1 MFATIPA
8 LCAAD
13 APVTAAGVHVNEVFV
28 VGIGCTPVT
37 RGGQHRPAQLAAAAV
52 HACVTDAGIEPADV
66 DAMFVGNMASGIL
79 SGQLQLAALV
89 AEHSGLPGLEA
100 LTVEAACASGSAAMR
115 MGYMAIA
122 GGMHRSVVVCGTEQL
137 AHADKH
143 SAAAALATA
152 ADYELESS
160 RNETFV
166 SLNATL
172 MRLYLERYRLEADRL
187 SGFSITAHANAV
199 ENPYA
204 LFHKR
209 ITPEDYCASRIVA
222 APLRLYDISPICDG
236 AAAVL
241 LTNAEVAREL
251 VRNGAAVRVA
261 ASSVATM
268 PLAIAKR
275 ADPLDLEAARHS
287 AQAAFDQAGVQ
298 RSRMDLFELH
308 DAYTIMT
315 ALSLEACGYARP
327 GEGWRLAA
335 AERTGLTGD
344 LPIATLG
351 GLKARGHPVGATGI
365 YQIVEACLQ
374 LRGSAGANQISG
386 AEFAL
391 AQNVGLDGHQSYSAA
406 RVLRRGAAAFKR
418 KLRAIAGCRWRCSRA
433 RDRGFSTC

>member
-1 MFATIPA
+1 M
-8 LCAAD
+8 
-13 APVTAAGVHVNEVFV
+13 NEVFV
-28 VGIGCTPVT
+28 VGIGQTPVT
-37 RGGQHRPAQLAAAAV
+37 RGPEHRPAQLAATAV
-52 HACVTDAGIEPADV
+52 RECLADAGLEQADV
-66 DAMFVGNMASGIL
+66 DALFVGNMASGIL

-122 GGMHRSVVVCGTEQL
+122 GGMHRSVIVCGTEQL
-137 AHADKH
+137 AHADKR

-160 RNETFV
+160 QNETFV

-172 MRLYLERYRLEADRL
+172 MRLYLERYGLQADRL
-187 SGFSITAHANAV
+187 SGFAITAHANAIN
-199 ENPYA
+199 NPFA
-204 LFHKR
+204 LFHKS
-209 ITPEDYCASRIVA
+209 ITPEDYCASRVVA
-222 APLRLYDISPICDG
+222 DPLRLYDISPICDG

-241 LTNAEVAREL
+241 LTNAEVAGTL
-251 VRNGAAVRVA
+251 ARNGAAVRVA

-268 PLAIAKR
+268 PLALAKR
-275 ADPLDLEAARHS
+275 PDPLDLAAARQA
-287 AQAAFDQAGVQ
+287 AQAAFRQAGVPGSQ
-298 RSRMDLFELH
+298 MDLFELH

-315 ALSLEACGYARP
+315 ALSLEACGYAPP
-327 GEGWRLAA
+327 GEGWRMATD
-335 AERTGLTGD
+335 ERTGLAGE

-374 LRGSAGANQISG
+374 LRGTAGANQIPG

-391 AQNVGLDGHQSYSAA
+391 AQNVGGTASTVINHILQ
-406 RVLRRGAAAFKR
+406 RV
-418 KLRAIAGCRWRCSRA
+418 S
-433 RDRGFSTC
+433 